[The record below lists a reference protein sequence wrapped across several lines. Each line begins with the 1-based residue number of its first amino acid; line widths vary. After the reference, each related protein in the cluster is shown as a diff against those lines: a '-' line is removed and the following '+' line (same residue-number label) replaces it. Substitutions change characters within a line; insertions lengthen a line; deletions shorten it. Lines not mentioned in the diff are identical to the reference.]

1 MTCHGKELR
10 LTDILISRNI
20 GDGILKILTM
30 LLGEFDFM
38 DMIVRDPDN
47 FWLTKLL
54 FALFLVLMS
63 VVLMNLVIG
72 LAISDIGS
80 LRLSLTEQH
89 SFLNVLYPDILTGKR
104 LEHTI
109 CATPQCFSRF

>member
-1 MTCHGKELR
+1 MNCLMICHVRDGK
-10 LTDILISRNI
+10 LTDILISSNI

-80 LRLSLTEQH
+80 LRLSLEMIKMFT
-89 SFLNVLYPDILTGKR
+89 SNTDYFTL
-104 LEHTI
+104 
-109 CATPQCFSRF
+109 F

>member
-1 MTCHGKELR
+1 
-10 LTDILISRNI
+10 
-20 GDGILKILTM
+20 M

-38 DMIVRDPDN
+38 DMIVRDENN

-80 LRLSLTEQH
+80 LRLSLEKFSSLTR
-89 SFLNVLYPDILTGKR
+89 SFL
-104 LEHTI
+104 
-109 CATPQCFSRF
+109 

>member
-1 MTCHGKELR
+1 MNCVMMICHVRDGK
-10 LTDILISRNI
+10 LTDILISSNI

-80 LRLSLTEQH
+80 LRLSLEKCLSPTK
-89 SFLNVLYPDILTGKR
+89 SFL
-104 LEHTI
+104 
-109 CATPQCFSRF
+109 

>member
-1 MTCHGKELR
+1 MIYHGRELR

-80 LRLSLTEQH
+80 LRLSLKEQH
-89 SFLNVLYPDILTGKR
+89 SFLNVLYVYCM
-104 LEHTI
+104 TI
-109 CATPQCFSRF
+109 F

>member
-1 MTCHGKELR
+1 MRVLVIR
-10 LTDILISRNI
+10 LTDILIFSNI
-20 GDGILKILTM
+20 EDGVLKILTM

-38 DMIVRDPDN
+38 DMIVRDENN

-72 LAISDIGS
+72 LAISDSGS
-80 LRLSLTEQH
+80 LRWTWTVSL
-89 SFLNVLYPDILTGKR
+89 K
-104 LEHTI
+104 LENEMT
-109 CATPQCFSRF
+109 

>member
-1 MTCHGKELR
+1 
-10 LTDILISRNI
+10 
-20 GDGILKILTM
+20 
-30 LLGEFDFM
+30 
-38 DMIVRDPDN
+38 MIVRDENN

-80 LRLSLTEQH
+80 LRWTWTVSLKLRT
-89 SFLNVLYPDILTGKR
+89 K
-104 LEHTI
+104 
-109 CATPQCFSRF
+109 